1 MAGILKF
8 DELNKLDGRRAMPYE
23 QFFGEMDISEEEKRK
38 RIEMAERFE
47 ELFREYFIAYADESN
62 NDDWQTILQ
71 ERFADIAML
80 FVTAVA
86 TTAFIAEH
94 ARRLAEDVTR
104 VTEEHADKEDDYWL
118 SNDRAML
125 IAENES
131 NTVGNYDELLVA
143 VKSGCTM
150 KRWDSM
156 KDARVRQSHKEVDGI
171 TIPIDEL
178 FVVGKSASQMLFPR
192 DDSFG
197 AEADE
202 LVNCRCH
209 ATYF

>member
-1 MAGILKF
+1 MAGKLKF

-23 QFFGEMDISEEEKRK
+23 QFFGEMDISEEEKQK

-86 TTAFIAEH
+86 TTAYIEDL
-94 ARRLAEDVTR
+94 ARQLAEEVTR
-104 VTEEHADKEDDYWL
+104 VTEERAEDDDFWL
-118 SNDRAML
+118 SDDRAML

-131 NTVGNYDELLVA
+131 NVVGNYDEYIVA
-143 VKSGCTM
+143 VRSGCTM

-156 KDARVRQSHKEVDGI
+156 KDERVRKSHVKMDGT
-171 TIPIDEL
+171 TIPIAEL
-178 FVVGKSASQMLFPR
+178 FVVGKSASLMLFPL
-192 DDSFG
+192 DTSYG
-197 AEADE
+197 ADMNEIAG
-202 LVNCRCH
+202 CRCH
-209 ATYF
+209 ATYS